1 MSPEPVEAAATD
13 NTQNSTDRLVEAE
26 PRPADRPD
34 ADIIVRERSAKA
46 GSRVQGKI
54 DLQSAKPVDNSDPGL
69 SDDPDASTTRDAST
83 SSPSQKRPNAK
94 RKRSQEASLAKSVE
108 VFPQQL
114 TSIHTF
120 SDEVERLDA
129 EIGLLRDRLA
139 RKLRLQNAQ
148 LRMMLER
155 FEP

>member
-1 MSPEPVEAAATD
+1 MSPEPVEAAAID
-13 NTQNSTDRLVEAE
+13 NTQNSRDRLVEAE

-69 SDDPDASTTRDAST
+69 SDDPDASATRDAST
-83 SSPSQKRPNAK
+83 SSPSLKRPNAK